1 MKLRNTNFFA
11 IITLVVFMVFTSC
24 EKEEVPTPTNTL
36 MEGIWKATK
45 ITDEAGNNITD
56 TVTSWFPAFI
66 HLDGNNSVN
75 STCGPLFTYIVY
87 GKSRFINVASKIDE
101 VFSYANIQLTEGE
114 WFIDKN
120 KVVNNFTIEMKMRF
134 PTAETLHQVFALF
147 NLQLPEFAAD
157 ALDFVIYHRF
167 KNIVVAID
175 DKDKEKMTWY
185 FNSDVIAD
193 YNTKNKYG
201 DKVVYQGISP
211 TTFSKC
217 AIVFEKQTK
226 SITELTQQAVTDGYG
241 KAVN

>member
-1 MKLRNTNFFA
+1 MKIRNISIFA
-11 IITLVVFMVFTSC
+11 ISTIIAFVCFSSC
-24 EKEEVPTPTNTL
+24 EKVDEPTPTNQL
-36 MEGIWKATK
+36 MEGIWKATN
-45 ITDEAGNNITD
+45 ITDANGVNITD

-75 STCGPLFTYIVY
+75 STCGPLFMYIVY

-120 KVVNNFTIEMKMRF
+120 KVVNNFTVEMKMRF
-134 PTAETLHQVFALF
+134 PTAQTLSQVFQIF
-147 NLQLPEFAAD
+147 NLKLPEFAAD

-167 KNIVVAID
+167 KNIIVKID
-175 DKDKEKMTWY
+175 DKNKDKMIWQ
-185 FNSDVIAD
+185 FNEDVVAD

-201 DKVVYQGISP
+201 DKVAYEGISP
-211 TTFSKC
+211 TSFSKC
-217 AIVFEKQTK
+217 TIVFEKQTK

-241 KAVN
+241 KPVN